1 MGDIADQIVEGMIC
15 QLCCC
20 SDGREAQ
27 GYPYTCA
34 ECGGDVV
41 EDDDPSIFD
50 LPEKQQTNNTLTYKH
65 ERYRERQRHKDGEI
79 VKERHREKDRERE
92 RERERERKKCLGVV
106 SRNRL

>member
-1 MGDIADQIVEGMIC
+1 MGDIAEQIVEGMIC

-20 SDGREAQ
+20 SDGRDPQ

-50 LPEKQQTNNTLTYKH
+50 LPEKQKTINPMHHATRGKSKKIKCPHCDKMVAEVGLEQHTIAKH
-65 ERYRERQRHKDGEI
+65 MG
-79 VKERHREKDRERE
+79 
-92 RERERERKKCLGVV
+92 
-106 SRNRL
+106 RNDD